1 MLTRRQL
8 ILRTALAAPLLTVA
22 NSLFAQGAAK
32 LVAETDPVA
41 QALKYNR
48 DATKAPRTDKPGS
61 PAKDQHCGN
70 CVLYTKTG
78 KVEGKE
84 AGKCSMI
91 AGGMVTS
98 AGWCSGWAKKA

>member
-48 DATKAPRTDKPGS
+48 DATKAPRADKPGT

-70 CVLYTKTG
+70 CALYTKVG

-91 AGGMVTS
+91 TGGLVTS
-98 AGWCSGWAKKA
+98 AGWCTGWAKKA

>member
-22 NSLFAQGAAK
+22 HSLFAQGAPK
-32 LVAETDPVA
+32 LVLETDVLA
-41 QALKYNR
+41 KALKYNR
-48 DATKAPRTDKPGS
+48 DATKSQRTDKSGTA
-61 PAKDQHCGN
+61 AKDQICGN
-70 CVLYTKTG
+70 CALYTKVG

-91 AGGMVTS
+91 PGGLVTS
-98 AGWCSGWAKKA
+98 AGWCTGWAKKA